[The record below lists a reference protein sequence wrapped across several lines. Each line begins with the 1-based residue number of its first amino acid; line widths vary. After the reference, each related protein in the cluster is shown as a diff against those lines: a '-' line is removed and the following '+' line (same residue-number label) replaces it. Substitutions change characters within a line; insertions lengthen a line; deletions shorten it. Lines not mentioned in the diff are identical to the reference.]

1 MHVKNFNN
9 LNHKTMAKAKKQEEE
24 KEQVYYVASLDVLEP
39 EIEVFPELTAEAAI
53 DYIREN
59 EPNMKEIY
67 LYEVRLVG
75 KYKVSYNLEKVK

>member
-1 MHVKNFNN
+1 
-9 LNHKTMAKAKKQEEE
+9 MAKAKKQEEEE

-67 LYEVRLVG
+67 LYEVKLVG

>member
-1 MHVKNFNN
+1 
-9 LNHKTMAKAKKQEEE
+9 MAKAKKQQKNQED
-24 KEQVYYVASLDVLEP
+24 QVYYVASLDVLEP

-53 DYIREN
+53 DYVKEN
-59 EPNMKEIY
+59 EPNMKELY